1 MAESIFLLIV
11 GLAALIVGA
20 DLAVAGARTVA
31 RRMGISELVIGL
43 TLTSIGTSLP
53 ELATSAR
60 AALASEAGGAAAG
73 VAVGNLL
80 GSNLFLLTALLGM
93 SAIARTIRIEPGT
106 IWRDG
111 GTLLG
116 ATIAT
121 LAVMLGGTVNRL
133 EGVLLMLGYASYL
146 VFVAMQERRRIRDR
160 GEDADESHPEQEE
173 ADQQTGWARH
183 LPWWLSSI
191 TRIALG
197 LTGVL
202 IGANM
207 VVDHGVSMATTI
219 GVPGTLIG
227 IFVGVGTSLP
237 ELVVSLQAAVRGAAD
252 ISVGNIV
259 GSAITNL
266 LLCLG
271 AAAAAHQIAV
281 PSTALAF
288 DLPFLLVSTLIALA
302 LMLERLDVTRAEGVV
317 LCLLFGFYL
326 YLRAAGVV
334 T

>member
-1 MAESIFLLIV
+1 MAGSIFLLIV

-20 DLAVAGARTVA
+20 DLAVAGARTIA
-31 RRMGISELVIGL
+31 RRLGVSELVIGL

-60 AALASEAGGAAAG
+60 AAVASEAGGAAAG

-111 GTLLG
+111 GTLL
-116 ATIAT
+116 AAT
-121 LAVMLGGTVNRL
+121 LATLVVMLGGTVNRF
-133 EGVLLMLGYASYL
+133 EGVLLMLGYVSYL
-146 VFVAMQERRRIRDR
+146 VFVAVQERRRMRAR
-160 GEDADESHPEQEE
+160 GEAAVDAHPEE
-173 ADQQTGWARH
+173 AEQQTGWARRF
-183 LPWWLSSI
+183 PWWLSSLI
-191 TRIALG
+191 RMGLG
-197 LTGVL
+197 LAGVL
-202 IGANM
+202 VGANM
-207 VVDHGVSMATTI
+207 VVNHGVSMATTI
-219 GVPGTLIG
+219 GIPGTLIG

-237 ELVVSLQAAVRGAAD
+237 ELVVSVQAAVRGAAD

-271 AAAAAHQIAV
+271 AAAAAHDIAV
-281 PSTALAF
+281 PPTALAF
-288 DLPFLLVSTLIALA
+288 DLPFLLVTTVVALA
-302 LMLERLDVTRAEGVV
+302 LMLEQLDVTRAEGIV

-334 T
+334 A

>member
-1 MAESIFLLIV
+1 MGWSILLLIV
-11 GLAALIVGA
+11 GLAALIIGA
-20 DLAVAGARTVA
+20 DLAVAGARTIA
-31 RRMGISELVIGL
+31 RRLGVSELVIGL

-60 AALASEAGGAAAG
+60 AAVLSGGGGGGEAAG

-93 SAIARTIRIEPGT
+93 SAMARTIRIDPRS

-116 ATIAT
+116 ATVAT
-121 LAVMLGGTVNRL
+121 LLVMLGGQVNRV
-133 EGVLLMLGYASYL
+133 EGGLLLLGYVGYL
-146 VFVAMQERRRIRDR
+146 LFVAVQERRRMKDR
-160 GEDADESHPEQEE
+160 AAEPDPDAAAEDAPG
-173 ADQQTGWARH
+173 GWAARM
-183 LPWWLSSI
+183 PWWLASLVKVGI
-191 TRIALG
+191 GLAGVILG
-197 LTGVL
+197 ADL
-202 IGANM
+202 
-207 VVDHGVSMATTI
+207 VVQHGVSLATLV

-237 ELVVSLQAAVRGAAD
+237 ELVVSVQAAVRGAAD
-252 ISVGNIV
+252 ISVGNII
-259 GSAITNL
+259 GSGITNL

-271 AAAAAHQIAV
+271 AAATAHDIAV
-281 PSTALAF
+281 PATALAF
-288 DLPFLLVSTLIALA
+288 DLPFLLVTTVIALA
-302 LMLERLDVTRAEGVV
+302 LMIEQLDVTRAEGIV

-334 T
+334 L

>member
-1 MAESIFLLIV
+1 MAESIILLIV

-111 GTLLG
+111 GTLLA

-121 LAVMLGGTVNRL
+121 LAVMLGGTVSRF

-146 VFVAMQERRRIRDR
+146 LFVAVQERRRIRDR
-160 GEDADESHPEQEE
+160 GEDAVDAHPEE
-173 ADQQTGWARH
+173 AAQQTGWARH
-183 LPWWLSSI
+183 LPWWLTSI
-191 TRIALG
+191 TRMALG
-197 LTGVL
+197 LAGVL
-202 IGANM
+202 LGANM

-271 AAAAAHQIAV
+271 AAAAAHEIAV

-288 DLPFLLVSTLIALA
+288 DLPFLLVTTVIALA
-302 LMLERLDVTRAEGVV
+302 LMLERLDVTRSEGVV

>member
-1 MAESIFLLIV
+1 MAGSIFLLIV

-20 DLAVAGARTVA
+20 DLAVAGARTIA
-31 RRMGISELVIGL
+31 RRLGVSELVIGL

-60 AALASEAGGAAAG
+60 AAVASEAGGAAAG

-80 GSNLFLLTALLGM
+80 GSNLFLLTGLLGM
-93 SAIARTIRIEPGT
+93 SAIARTIRIEPRT

-111 GTLLG
+111 GTLLA
-116 ATIAT
+116 ATLAT
-121 LAVMLGGTVNRL
+121 LAVMLGGTVNRF
-133 EGVLLMLGYASYL
+133 EGVLLMLGYVSYL
-146 VFVAMQERRRIRDR
+146 LFVAVQERRRMRDR
-160 GEDADESHPEQEE
+160 GESAVEPHPEE
-173 ADQQTGWARH
+173 AESQSGWARRF
-183 LPWWLSSI
+183 PWWLSSI
-191 TRIALG
+191 VRMALG
-197 LTGVL
+197 LAGVL
-202 IGANM
+202 VGAHM
-207 VVDHGVSMATTI
+207 VVEHGVSMATII

-237 ELVVSLQAAVRGAAD
+237 ELVVSVQAAIRGAAD

-259 GSAITNL
+259 GSGITNL

-271 AAAAAHQIAV
+271 AASAAHDIAV
-281 PSTALAF
+281 PATALAF
-288 DLPFLLVSTLIALA
+288 DLPFLLVTTVVALA
-302 LMLERLDVTRAEGVV
+302 LMLEQLDVTRAEGVV

-334 T
+334 L

>member
-1 MAESIFLLIV
+1 MAWSILLLIV

-20 DLAVAGARTVA
+20 DLAVSGARTIA
-31 RRMGISELVIGL
+31 RRLGVSELVIGL

-60 AALASEAGGAAAG
+60 AAILSGGGAGAEAAG

-93 SAIARTIRIEPGT
+93 SAIARTIRIEPRT

-116 ATIAT
+116 ATVAT
-121 LAVMLGGTVNRL
+121 LVVMLGGTVNRF
-133 EGVLLMLGYASYL
+133 EGGLLMVGYAAYL
-146 VFVAMQERRRIRDR
+146 LFVALQERRRIKDR
-160 GEDADESHPEQEE
+160 GEDAVEAHPEEDE
-173 ADQQTGWARH
+173 PGGWARR
-183 LPWWLSSI
+183 LPWWLASLVKVG
-191 TRIALG
+191 LG
-197 LTGVL
+197 LAGVL

-207 VVDHGVSMATTI
+207 VVEHGVSLATVI

-237 ELVVSLQAAVRGAAD
+237 ELVVSVQAAVRGAAD

-271 AAAAAHQIAV
+271 AAAAAHDIAV
-281 PSTALAF
+281 PVTALAF
-288 DLPFLLVSTLIALA
+288 DLPFLLVTTIIALA
-302 LMLERLDVTRAEGVV
+302 LMLEQLDVTRAEGVV

-334 T
+334 L